1 MFKPGVVSVSFRA
14 LSVEDVIKITKDAGL
29 KAIEWGSDVHALA
42 TEKEKL
48 RLIAQLQKE
57 AGLYCSSYGTYF
69 RLGENPTEEL
79 ISYIEA
85 AKILGTD
92 ILRLWCGNKNYEDY
106 TEEERSFIIEES
118 KKAAKIA
125 EREGVILCMEC
136 HRSSFTNSVDGAVE
150 LMRSVDS
157 PAFRMYW
164 QPNFAFDLKTNMEYA
179 KAISPYTVN
188 LHVFYYEN
196 GKACPLELGLSEWG
210 EYLSC
215 FSGDKHLLLEF
226 MPDKKPE
233 SLGRE
238 AASLRKLIESNT

>member
-29 KAIEWGSDVHALA
+29 DAIEWGSDVHAPA
-42 TEKEKL
+42 TEKETL
-48 RLIAQLQKE
+48 CRIAKLQKE
-57 AGLYCSSYGTYF
+57 AGLCCSSYGTYF
-69 RLGENPTEEL
+69 KLGENSTEEL

-85 AKILGTD
+85 AKILGTN
-92 ILRLWCGNKNYEDY
+92 ILRLWCGKKNYEDL
-106 TEEERSFIIEES
+106 TDEEKSFIIDES
-118 KKAAKIA
+118 KKAAEIA

-136 HRSSFTNSVDGAVE
+136 HRNSFTNCVAGALE
-150 LMRSVDS
+150 LMKNVNS

-164 QPNFAFDLKTNMEYA
+164 QPSFAVDLKTNMEYA
-179 KAISPYTVN
+179 RAISPYTVN

-196 GKACPLELGLSEWG
+196 GKACPLELGLSEWSQ
-210 EYLSC
+210 YLSC

-233 SLGRE
+233 SLVRE
-238 AASLRKLIESNT
+238 AASLIKLINNNI

>member
-1 MFKPGVVSVSFRA
+1 MLKAGVVSVSFRA
-14 LSVEDVIKITKDAGL
+14 LSVEEIIKITKDAGL
-29 KAIEWGSDVHALA
+29 EVIEWGSDVHALPA
-42 TEKEKL
+42 EKE
-48 RLIAQLQKE
+48 RLIEIAKLQKE
-57 AGLYCSSYGTYF
+57 AGLCCSSYGTYF
-69 RLGENPTEEL
+69 RLGENSTDEL

-85 AKILGTD
+85 AKILGTNV
-92 ILRLWCGNKNYEDY
+92 LRLWCGKKNYENLTD
-106 TEEERSFIIEES
+106 EEKSFIIEES
-118 KKAAKIA
+118 KKAAEIA

-136 HRSSFTNSVDGAVE
+136 HRNTFTNSLAGALE
-150 LMRSVDS
+150 LMKSVNS

-164 QPNFAFDLKTNMEYA
+164 QPSLAVDKAANMEYA

-188 LHVFYYEN
+188 LHVFYYED
-196 GKACPLELGLSEWG
+196 GKACPLELGLGEWG

-226 MPDKKPE
+226 MPDKKTE